1 MHTNTQT
8 THTHT
13 HAHTPPPHRC
23 PRSRL
28 ERRGTVTD
36 EQLPPAHS
44 EATPFG
50 QSTHPEESVTAKP
63 SGIRKLRLWVKGDGH
78 VIPVPSLREAATH
91 TVRSACRNSLC
102 HFQEIGPLSDGHCV
116 KCQEGRPR
124 TNGGQ
129 LPGEGLSPDI
139 PGRAG
144 REFARKLLHVSP
156 TQKHNRYNTD
166 VCDK

>member
-1 MHTNTQT
+1 M
-8 THTHT
+8 
-13 HAHTPPPHRC
+13 
-23 PRSRL
+23 
-28 ERRGTVTD
+28 TVTD

-91 TVRSACRNSLC
+91 TVRSARRNSLC
-102 HFQEIGPLSDGHCV
+102 HFQETGPLSDGHRV
-116 KCQEGRPR
+116 KCQQGLPR
-124 TNGGQ
+124 TSGGQ
-129 LPGEGLSPDI
+129 APGKGLSPDI
-139 PGRAG
+139 PDRAG
-144 REFARKLLHVSP
+144 REFARKSFHVSP
-156 TQKHNRYNTD
+156 TQKHNWYNTD